1 MDTNK
6 FIREYGEDLFIE
18 HYLGNC
24 KKNYNYSCCNCNFLD
39 ECLKE
44 AEESK
49 FGYECF
55 EDIVSDSYGSV
66 DAFWEC
72 NGI

>member
-1 MDTNK
+1 MDNKK
-6 FIREYGEDLFIE
+6 FIEEYGEDLFIQ
-18 HYLGNC
+18 HYLGDC
-24 KKNYNYSCCNCNFLD
+24 KTNCNYKCYDCKFIE
-39 ECLKE
+39 ECLEE
-44 AEESK
+44 AKDAK

-55 EDIVSDSYGSV
+55 EDIVSEAYGSV

>member
-1 MDTNK
+1 MDSKK
-6 FIREYGEDLFIE
+6 FIEEYGEDLFIQ
-18 HYLGNC
+18 HYLGDC
-24 KKNYNYSCCNCNFLD
+24 KKKRNYTCYDCSLIN
-39 ECLKE
+39 ECLEE
-44 AEESK
+44 AEDSK

-55 EDIVSDSYGSV
+55 EDIVSDAYGSV